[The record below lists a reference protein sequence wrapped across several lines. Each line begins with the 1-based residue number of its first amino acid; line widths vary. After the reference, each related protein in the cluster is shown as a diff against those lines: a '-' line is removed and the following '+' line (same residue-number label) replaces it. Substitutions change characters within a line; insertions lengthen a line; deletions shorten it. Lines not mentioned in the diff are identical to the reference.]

1 MKRHLLSLLAV
12 AAVASFA
19 GAQQP
24 KYDSTH
30 GDSVAAMHRNAHAGA
45 KHKGTHSKTHVSSMK
60 HSASKATHK
69 VTTASGGEV
78 ERDPGLSNGG
88 PGYSVHAVARDFV
101 RADDSRCDALCQRE
115 RKMDAMCG
123 KDRERCGRP

>member
-12 AAVASFA
+12 FAVASFA

-24 KYDSTH
+24 TTPRTATH

-45 KHKGTHSKTHVSSMK
+45 KHKGTHSKTH
-60 HSASKATHK
+60 SASKATHK
-69 VTTASGGEV
+69 VSSASGGEV
-78 ERDPGLSNGG
+78 ESDPGLSNGG
-88 PGYSVHAVARDFV
+88 PGYSMHAVARDFA

-123 KDRERCGRP
+123 KDREKCGRH